1 MIKPKFVLDL
11 KSGKLWKKRDG
22 GQKGP
27 ELRVIN
33 WKNLRKGLCLWIPL
47 DHTPILGD
55 KAAPPSSGRTPLMSD
70 LRLASRQKRM
80 GVREPF
86 LYLLFLRFFQLKIII
101 SFKVAYFG
109 VTYPDSLHLLMML
122 PVS

>member
-33 WKNLRKGLCLWIPL
+33 WRNLRKGLCLWIPL
-47 DHTPILGD
+47 GHTPVLGD
-55 KAAPPSSGRTPLMSD
+55 KDAPPSSGRTPLKSD
-70 LRLASRQKRM
+70 LRPASVQNGGRVQRALS
-80 GVREPF
+80 VP
-86 LYLLFLRFFQLKIII
+86 
-101 SFKVAYFG
+101 A
-109 VTYPDSLHLLMML
+109 
-122 PVS
+122 VSQILSA